1 MAAMDRLSA
10 WGDAAL
16 TLLPGAALVYFAFES
31 GGFFPGSQ
39 AFVALFLLQILLVR
53 TLFAENPFAG
63 FSRPLGLAVA
73 AMAAYCAWTLGSA
86 LWSHSP
92 GRAVVEFNR
101 AFVYLLF
108 LVVMGCAP
116 RSGWRFAWVLRGLA
130 AGIVIVCACG
140 LITRALPHVWP
151 IAPNVANRRLSYPV
165 SYWNALGVIAATGIV
180 LCFHIASSLRERV
193 ISAAL
198 GAAAIPVLA
207 TTLYFT
213 FSRGAMAALAIALV
227 VYLLVGRPQAL
238 AGAVLAIVPAT
249 VIAVVVAYHANL
261 LATPDPTTAAAVHQ
275 GHRVALV
282 VAICAAAAGLARWPL
297 RAVDRRL
304 TRRRLLPAI
313 AARTRWAALAV
324 VILVAVVVAVAAGAP
339 SSLAHQYDRFVA
351 GASTNTQDLRARLLD
366 PSSNGRSQHW
376 KVAINAFSNAA
387 FKGHGAG
394 SYELDWD
401 LHRPNGVRVLDAHG
415 LYFETASEL
424 GLVGT
429 ALLVVVIFVVLGGL
443 TMRSLGP
450 RRSLEAA
457 LLAAALVWVV
467 HAGVD
472 WDWEVAATTF
482 PFFAIGGLVLARP
495 ATLAENQPG
504 WTPQRPLIAVGVVAA
519 AVMPFLLLGSQTRLD
534 TSADAFRRDD
544 CAKANS
550 KALSSISI
558 LPFRPEP

>member
-1 MAAMDRLSA
+1 
-10 WGDAAL
+10 
-16 TLLPGAALVYFAFES
+16 
-31 GGFFPGSQ
+31 
-39 AFVALFLLQILLVR
+39 
-53 TLFAENPFAG
+53 
-63 FSRPLGLAVA
+63 
-73 AMAAYCAWTLGSA
+73 
-86 LWSHSP
+86 
-92 GRAVVEFNR
+92 
-101 AFVYLLF
+101 
-108 LVVMGCAP
+108 
-116 RSGWRFAWVLRGLA
+116 
-130 AGIVIVCACG
+130 
-140 LITRALPHVWP
+140 
-151 IAPNVANRRLSYPV
+151 
-165 SYWNALGVIAATGIV
+165 
-180 LCFHIASSLRERV
+180 
-193 ISAAL
+193 
-198 GAAAIPVLA
+198 
-207 TTLYFT
+207 
-213 FSRGAMAALAIALV
+213 
-227 VYLLVGRPQAL
+227 
-238 AGAVLAIVPAT
+238 VLAIVPAT

-495 ATLAENQPG
+495 ATLAENQP
-504 WTPQRPLIAVGVVAA
+504 QRPLIAVGVVAA

-558 LPFRPEP
+558 LPFRPEPYEVIGYCDIELGRPAAAVRAMRNAVNRDPGMWEYRYGLAVAQAAAGIDPRTATAQALERNPNEALARQLAANLGQAPRGLWERRGVAQANAMLDSGLISLP